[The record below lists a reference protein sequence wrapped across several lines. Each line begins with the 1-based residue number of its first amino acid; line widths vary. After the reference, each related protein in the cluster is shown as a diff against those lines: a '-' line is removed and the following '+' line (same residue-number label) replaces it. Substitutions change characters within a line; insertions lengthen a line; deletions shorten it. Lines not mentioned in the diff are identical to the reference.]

1 MDRFFVAKGS
11 WGHSEALLSVEESH
25 HCLRVMRKT
34 AGDRIEVFD
43 GGGRWA
49 RGVIAE
55 GNVREVTVRIEEE
68 GTTQGKKP
76 SLLMA
81 IAVAKGKTME
91 LVIQKA
97 VELGVDRIQPLLTEN
112 MAIHWSGE
120 ILKGKQE
127 KWRRVAME
135 ACKQCGQNIVPEVCP
150 VVAFG
155 DVLEASCEGARLLAS
170 LDQRARPLRCE
181 MEELPAELCSIE
193 LFIGPEGDFSPSE
206 TERAITSGL
215 RPVSFGSRVLRV
227 ETAVIYGLSVLGYEL
242 H

>member
-55 GNVREVTVRIEEE
+55 GNDREVTVRIEEE

>member
-1 MDRFFVAKGS
+1 MDRFFVAKAS
-11 WGHSEALLSVEESH
+11 WVNSKVLLSLEESH
-25 HCLRVMRKT
+25 HCVRVMRKS

-43 GGGRWA
+43 GAGRWA

-55 GNVREVTVRIEEE
+55 GSDREVTVMIEEE
-68 GTTQGKKP
+68 GTTQKKKP

-91 LVIQKA
+91 LVIQKS

-120 ILKGKQE
+120 VLKGKQE

-150 VVAFG
+150 VVAFEDG
-155 DVLEASCEGARLLAS
+155 LEAGGEEVRFLAS

-181 MEELPAELCSIE
+181 VEELPADLHSVE

-206 TERAITSGL
+206 TEQAIRSGL

>member
-55 GNVREVTVRIEEE
+55 GNDREVTVRIEEE

-150 VVAFG
+150 VVDFG
-155 DVLEASCEGARLLAS
+155 DILEASGEGARFLAS

>member
-1 MDRFFVAKGS
+1 MDRFFVAEGG
-11 WGHSEALLSVEESH
+11 WGHSKAVLSLEESH
-25 HCLRVMRKT
+25 HCVRVMRKS
-34 AGDRIEVFD
+34 AGDKIEVFD
-43 GGGRWA
+43 GAGRWA

-55 GNVREVTVRIEEE
+55 GSDREVTVLVEEE
-68 GTTQGKKP
+68 GNVQGKKP

-81 IAVAKGKTME
+81 IAVTKGKTME

-112 MAIHWSGE
+112 VAVHWSGE
-120 ILKGKQE
+120 ILRGKQE

-135 ACKQCGQNIVPEVCP
+135 ACKQCGQNIVPEVCS
-150 VVAFG
+150 VAAFE
-155 DVLEASCEGARLLAS
+155 DVLEPRDEGVRLLAS
-170 LDQRARPLRCE
+170 LDERAQPLRCE
-181 MEELPAELCSIE
+181 MGKLPAKPGSVE

-206 TERAITSGL
+206 TDRAIGSGL

-242 H
+242 R

>member
-55 GNVREVTVRIEEE
+55 GNDREVTVRIEEE

-155 DVLEASCEGARLLAS
+155 DVLEASCEGARFLAS